1 MSWLTLANLLLKVV
15 GGVLNHFHE
24 SKLIQA
30 GKDAAT
36 VAEIKTISRHIRRA
50 RSAVNR
56 ATVDATE
63 LRNKYRRK

>member
-1 MSWLTLANLLLKVV
+1 MTWVTLVNLLLKVV
-15 GGVLNHFHE
+15 GGVLNHLYE
-24 SKLIQA
+24 SRLIQA

-36 VAEIKTISRHIRRA
+36 VAEIKTINRHIRRA

-56 ATVDATE
+56 AAIDATE